1 MYLESLQNAARYD
14 RLWNKA
20 MLNLA
25 PIEIYCV
32 GYGAIYSLCF
42 FLFRWVLG
50 VCKLCSLCCIRWY
63 ARRGV
68 FKQKGVCQSKQM
80 SVKTSCKTKPLLSL
94 QFLVCNNC
102 PIHPEQGYFS
112 YFCTLQDLQ
121 RLTFPVFARPSEGLV
136 WTVCPSA
143 ECIRAAT
150 YCQLSDKV
158 KRFFWNSL
166 PK

>member
-1 MYLESLQNAARYD
+1 
-14 RLWNKA
+14 
-20 MLNLA
+20 MLNLSQFTRFSWVKFGL
-25 PIEIYCV
+25 EDLLCV
-32 GYGAIYSLCF
+32 KDLT
-42 FLFRWVLG
+42 FRNSVQTVFKRYHIWPRWA
-50 VCKLCSLCCIRWY
+50 CSLCCIRWY
-63 ARRGV
+63 ARRSV

-80 SVKTSCKTKPLLSL
+80 SVKTRCKTKPLLSL

-143 ECIRAAT
+143 GCIRAAT